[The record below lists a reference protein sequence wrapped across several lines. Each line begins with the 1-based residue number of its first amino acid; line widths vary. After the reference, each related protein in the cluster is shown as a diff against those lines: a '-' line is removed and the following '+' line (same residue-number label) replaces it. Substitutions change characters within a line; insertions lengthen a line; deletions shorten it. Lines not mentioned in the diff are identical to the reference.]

1 MPQADT
7 MARMTVESGE
17 DARSSTVEA
26 LEPDQVAVGT
36 VWIPGHKP
44 APVGLDIDL
53 LPGVLRWFD
62 VSACASLEALFER
75 LEPHCNGLEPE
86 MLQELLVLDDLP
98 QGHEWNDGKIRL
110 ASTFGIYP
118 QGGQSGAEW
127 GLSGLPSPNAIYQAV
142 ELLAGDDWLITKWHD
157 PCLYCGSALVATM
170 SEPVGKDPLFDAVAR
185 RWVASRCQSAGDL
198 GVMAMHELSL
208 TYAPAYRAFRTALEE
223 WEMRLYGLREQ
234 NVDGNGSETEALS
247 DPEVELRD
255 LWGARARFRDW
266 LTPLNV
272 SGLNGDIEK
281 AWLPAENHEEVKKV
295 DERVD
300 RALAGLR
307 RLGDTLRSSFQLVHI
322 QKAEAQREHR
332 ERLQRRVEIIAT
344 VFLVP
349 TLVVGFFGA
358 NTWVPGEH
366 RQSGLE
372 GMVMAMVLLTL
383 LVIAVL
389 WATQRRHDAK
399 QVAWHEK
406 RLPS

>member
-1 MPQADT
+1 
-7 MARMTVESGE
+7 MTLESRE
-17 DARSSTVEA
+17 DAISASVGV
-26 LEPDQVAVGT
+26 LEPDQVATGT
-36 VWIPGHKP
+36 VWIHGQKP
-44 APVGLDIDL
+44 APVELDIDL

-62 VSACASLEALFER
+62 VSPSASLEGLFDR
-75 LEPHCNGLEPE
+75 LEPHCDGLEPE

-98 QGHEWNDGKIRL
+98 QGHIWSDGTIRL

-118 QGGQSGAEW
+118 QGGQSGDDW
-127 GLSGLPSPNAIYQAV
+127 GLAGRPSPNAVYQAV
-142 ELLAGDDWLITKWHD
+142 ELLAGSDWLITKWHD
-157 PCLYCGSALVATM
+157 PCLYCGSTRVMAM
-170 SEPVGKDPLFDAVAR
+170 NEPIGKGPVFDAVAR
-185 RWVASRCQSAGDL
+185 RWIASGCQRAGDL
-198 GVMAMHELSL
+198 GVRVMYELSL
-208 TYAPAYRAFRTALEE
+208 TYAPAYRTFRTALEE
-223 WEMRLYGLREQ
+223 WEMRLYGLRGQSGEGEEPEQ
-234 NVDGNGSETEALS
+234 EITS
-247 DPEVELRD
+247 DPEIELRD

-266 LTPLNV
+266 LTPLNLG
-272 SGLNGDIEK
+272 GLNGDVDK
-281 AWLPAENHEEVKKV
+281 AWLPAENHDEVKKV
-295 DERVD
+295 DKRVD
-300 RALAGLR
+300 KALAGLR

-366 RQSGLE
+366 RHSGLE
-372 GMVMAMVLLTL
+372 GMVAAMILLTL
-383 LVIAVL
+383 FVIVVL